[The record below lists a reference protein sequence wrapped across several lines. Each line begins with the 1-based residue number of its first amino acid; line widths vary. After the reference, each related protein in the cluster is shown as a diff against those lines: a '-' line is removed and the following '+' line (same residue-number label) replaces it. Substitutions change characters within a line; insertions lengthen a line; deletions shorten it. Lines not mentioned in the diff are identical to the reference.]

1 MEKLQYRIRGHES
14 FILRDGWL
22 SKGINAVMENPKVFQ
37 ENSGADAI
45 GVGTNMAKA
54 IRYWLR
60 AARLITENTTH
71 GAKLTEIGEILA
83 NKDPFFEDIFS
94 LWIVHSEIASN
105 FELATSWNVFF
116 NNTAVT
122 AFDREGLVN
131 VMTHALSDI
140 IPDKIP
146 ERSIKDDC
154 SAIISMYAPA
164 KENDD
169 PEEKKTSPFS
179 ELGLIRFKNGMYEKS
194 RPAVDAIHPYLIL
207 YILADTL
214 NRDGNIPID
223 AIAEGRN
230 MPGKLLN
237 LNRVSIND
245 YLDSLQGKKYI
256 TINRTCGLDTVYAE
270 KKIDKAGIL
279 KSYYKGA

>member
-1 MEKLQYRIRGHES
+1 MEKQQYRIRGHES

-22 SKGINAVMENPKVFQ
+22 SKGINAVRKNPKVFQ

-54 IRYWLR
+54 IRFWLK
-60 AARLITENTTH
+60 AARLITESPSQ
-71 GAKLTEIGEILA
+71 GAKLTEIGEVLA
-83 NKDPFFEDIFS
+83 NKDPYFEDMFS
-94 LWIVHSEIASN
+94 LWVVHSEIASN

-116 NNTAVT
+116 SNITAT
-122 AFDREGLVN
+122 SFNRDDLISM
-131 VMTHALSDI
+131 MTHALGDI
-140 IPDKIP
+140 IAEKIP

-164 KENDD
+164 RENDD
-169 PEEKKTSPFS
+169 PEEKKASPFS
-179 ELGLIRFKNGMYEKS
+179 ELGLIRLKNGLYEKT
-194 RPAVDAIHPYLIL
+194 RPAIDAVSPYLIL
-207 YILADTL
+207 YIMSETL
-214 NRDGNIPID
+214 NRDGSIPSD
-223 AIAEGRN
+223 RIAEGKD
-230 MPGKLLN
+230 MPGRLLN

-245 YLDSLQGKKYI
+245 YLDQLQGKKYI

-270 KKIDKAGIL
+270 KKADKAAIL

>member
-1 MEKLQYRIRGHES
+1 MEKMQYRIRGHES

-22 SKGINAVMENPKVFQ
+22 SKGINAVIKNPKVFQ

-54 IRYWLR
+54 IRYWLK
-60 AARLITENTTH
+60 AARLMTENSTN
-71 GAKLTEIGEILA
+71 GAKLTDIGEMLA
-83 NKDPFFEDIFS
+83 NKDPYFEDIFS
-94 LWIVHSEIASN
+94 LWAVHSEIASN
-105 FELATSWNVFF
+105 FELATSWSVFF
-116 NNTAVT
+116 NNTAVSSFT
-122 AFDREGLVN
+122 REDLIK
-131 VMTHALSDI
+131 VMTHALGDV
-140 IPDKIP
+140 IPENIP

-164 KENDD
+164 QENDD
-169 PEEKKTSPFS
+169 PEEKKGSPFS
-179 ELGLIRFKNGMYEKS
+179 ELGLIRLKNGLYEKS
-194 RPAVDAIHPYLIL
+194 RPAMDSVSPYLVL
-207 YILADTL
+207 YIMADAL
-214 NRDGNIPID
+214 NENGSIPID
-223 AIAEGRN
+223 TIAEGKN

-245 YLDSLQGKKYI
+245 YLDSLQAKKYI

-270 KKIDKAGIL
+270 KKLKKTDIL